1 MTKENAV
8 TTLGTVVEKVGED
21 FIPYFSESIEFLL
34 TYLAQFHQPEYK
46 QFRGQVIESI
56 TIICSAV
63 DMEAFRPQAANII
76 NIMLQI
82 QNTQLEAKDSQR
94 IYLLSA
100 W

>member
-46 QFRGQVIESI
+46 QFRG
-56 TIICSAV
+56 
-63 DMEAFRPQAANII
+63 
-76 NIMLQI
+76 
-82 QNTQLEAKDSQR
+82 
-94 IYLLSA
+94 
-100 W
+100 

>member
-1 MTKENAV
+1 V
-8 TTLGTVVEKVGED
+8 
-21 FIPYFSESIEFLL
+21 
-34 TYLAQFHQPEYK
+34 TYLAQFNTAEYK

-63 DMEAFRPQAANII
+63 GLDAFRPVADDIVRV
-76 NIMLQI
+76 MLEI
-82 QNTQLEAKDSQR
+82 QNTQLEKRDSQR